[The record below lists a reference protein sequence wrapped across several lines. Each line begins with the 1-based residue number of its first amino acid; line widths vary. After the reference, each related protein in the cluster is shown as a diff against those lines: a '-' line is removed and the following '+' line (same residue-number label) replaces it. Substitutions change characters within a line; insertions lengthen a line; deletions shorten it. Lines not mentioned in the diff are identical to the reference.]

1 MSATIGG
8 QSDSFVA
15 AGTSGIGAGLR
26 VVLTAARKIDLAGT
40 SQAGIGV
47 TVTASK
53 DNTTPVEVRLI
64 NGGGSMFVVAA
75 DAFDVGT
82 VVKRAANGKV
92 STGGGGADFGI
103 AYTASAADGDVV
115 VVYPL

>member
-15 AGTSGIGAGLR
+15 AGTSGIGANLR
-26 VVLTAARKIDLAGT
+26 VALTATRKIDVAGA
-40 SQAGIGV
+40 SAVEIGV

-53 DNTTPVEVRLI
+53 DNVTPVEVKLD
-64 NGGGSMFVVAA
+64 NGGGSLLVTAA
-75 DAFDVGT
+75 DAFAAGT

-103 AYTASAADGDVV
+103 AFGSSTGDGDVV

>member
-15 AGTSGIGAGLR
+15 AGTSGIGANLR
-26 VVLTAARKIDLAGT
+26 VALTAARKIEPAGT
-40 SQAGIGV
+40 GSAGIGV
-47 TVTASK
+47 TVEASK
-53 DNTTPVEVRLI
+53 DDKTPVEVKLI
-64 NGGGSMFVVAA
+64 NGGGSMLVTAA
-75 DAFDVGT
+75 DAFAAGV

-92 STGGGGADFGI
+92 STGGAGADFGI
-103 AYTASAADGDVV
+103 AYGSSTGDGDVV